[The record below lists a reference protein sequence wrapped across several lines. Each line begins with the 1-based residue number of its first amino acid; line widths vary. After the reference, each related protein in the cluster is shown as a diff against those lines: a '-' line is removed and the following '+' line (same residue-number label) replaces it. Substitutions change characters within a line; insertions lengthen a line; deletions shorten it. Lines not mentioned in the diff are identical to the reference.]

1 MFHANYILDYFRKI
15 WIQITIIQSGKFI
28 NNTSNNRITEIGEH
42 VVNVKTAI
50 KQGTSFIDNLKDPNS
65 LK

>member
-1 MFHANYILDYFRKI
+1 MYHPNYFFFDYFRKI
-15 WIQITIIQSGKFI
+15 TIIQSEKI
-28 NNTSNNRITEIGEH
+28 ISNTSNNRITELGEH
-42 VVNVKTAI
+42 VVNVKTAL